1 MELRDLFATH
11 KQVDPISFNQNFP
24 ISQKPLYFNFDRAQR
39 VASENTED
47 VSENTSETTSN
58 TTLNWRVKG
67 SSELEDEEDFES
79 DQNWRTRSTQP
90 KPSQTKSEKE
100 EKIINNWIN
109 PYKDQKDLWIKDIT
123 NAYKKAG
130 LNDNAIKN
138 LIAKNA
144 LESGWGK
151 AAQGAYNFGNI
162 TTGNYWS
169 GNYVQGN
176 DKDANGNSIKQ
187 KFRSYNTLD
196 DFVKDEINF
205 LTKLYDFN
213 QDDNFDIFI
222 NKLQGKNSGER
233 RYAEDKDY
241 VSKVKSVY
249 NSI

>member
-39 VASENTED
+39 AVSGNT
-47 VSENTSETTSN
+47 ENTSEDISETTSD
-58 TTLNWRVKG
+58 TTLNWKVKR
-67 SSELEDEEDFES
+67 SSELEDEEEINPES
-79 DQNWRTRSTQP
+79 
-90 KPSQTKSEKE
+90 
-100 EKIINNWIN
+100 KIINNWIN
-109 PYKDQKDLWIKDIT
+109 PYKDQKDLWVKDIT

-151 AAQGAYNFGNI
+151 TTQGAFNFGNI

-169 GNYVQGN
+169 ENYVQGN
-176 DKDANGNSIKQ
+176 DKDANGNLIKQ
-187 KFRSYNTLD
+187 NFRSYNTLD
-196 DFVKDEINF
+196 DFVKDEIDF
-205 LTKLYDFN
+205 LTRLYDFN

-222 NKLQGKNSGER
+222 NKLQGKNSGKR
-233 RYAEDKDY
+233 RYAEDKNY
-241 VSKVKSVY
+241 ASKAKSIY

>member
-39 VASENTED
+39 VASGNTED
-47 VSENTSETTSN
+47 VSENTSEDTSETTSD

-67 SSELEDEEDFES
+67 SSELEDEEEINPES
-79 DQNWRTRSTQP
+79 
-90 KPSQTKSEKE
+90 
-100 EKIINNWIN
+100 KIMNNWIN
-109 PYKDQKDLWIKDIT
+109 PYKDQKDLWIRDIT

-222 NKLQGKNSGER
+222 NKLQGKNSGGR
-233 RYAEDKDY
+233 RYAEAKDY

>member
-1 MELRDLFATH
+1 MELQDLFATH

-39 VASENTED
+39 AVSGNT
-47 VSENTSETTSN
+47 ENTSEDISEATSD

-67 SSELEDEEDFES
+67 SSELEDEEEINSES
-79 DQNWRTRSTQP
+79 
-90 KPSQTKSEKE
+90 
-100 EKIINNWIN
+100 KIINNWIN

-151 AAQGAYNFGNI
+151 AAQGAFNFGNI
-162 TTGNYWS
+162 TTGNYWFK
-169 GNYVQGN
+169 NYVQGN
-176 DKDANGNSIKQ
+176 DKDANGNLIKQ
-187 KFRSYNTLD
+187 NFRSYNTLD
-196 DFVKDEINF
+196 DFVKDEIDF
-205 LTKLYDFN
+205 LTRLYDFN

-222 NKLQGKNSGER
+222 NKLQGKNSGKR
-233 RYAEDKDY
+233 KYAEDKDY
-241 VSKVKSVY
+241 VNKVKSVY